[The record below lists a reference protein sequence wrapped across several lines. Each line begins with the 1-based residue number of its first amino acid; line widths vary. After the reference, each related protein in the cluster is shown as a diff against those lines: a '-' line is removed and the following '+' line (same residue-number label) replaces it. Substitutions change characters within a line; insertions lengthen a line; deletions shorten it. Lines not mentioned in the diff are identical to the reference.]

1 MSMSVL
7 PMRQNAM
14 KTKLVIT
21 ILEDQVVFV
30 VTADMVITVPC
41 VSKQKWYVMYSFSFW
56 GYSLDGKRLLK
67 RTVAWRHSSINRT
80 VLRIATFETEISRI
94 PFVILI
100 FFL

>member
-41 VSKQKWYVMYSFSFW
+41 VSKTKVICNVSFSF
-56 GYSLDGKRLLK
+56 
-67 RTVAWRHSSINRT
+67 
-80 VLRIATFETEISRI
+80 
-94 PFVILI
+94 
-100 FFL
+100 